1 MAFQASWLQQQ
12 LGAELLS
19 LREAKSLTTR
29 EVGRSLGWA
38 ASKVARMER
47 AENRID
53 PQDIIKLGRLYE
65 IPDSEVTR
73 LCEMARASR
82 TDIWWERYKTWL
94 SDSYYTMI
102 GYENDATRIKTTH
115 PSIVPGLLQ
124 TRRYIEGLFAS
135 NIVVTD
141 PDRVSVL
148 TEVRQLRQRRLTEP
162 DNPLELVAIIPESVL
177 YASFGGEDA
186 MHEQLS
192 HLRAMME
199 LPNVDVRVLPTTRP
213 VARLPLS
220 LFEFGSEEGPAIA
233 ISDTDFGHVF
243 YDAPMEILQT
253 RRIVNHLHDL
263 ALGPDETV
271 SLIEQRTREIS

>member
-1 MAFQASWLQQQ
+1 MAFEASWLQKQ
-12 LGAELLS
+12 LGAELLA
-19 LREAKSLTTR
+19 LREDRKMTTR
-29 EVGRSLGWA
+29 EVAGAFGWA

-53 PQDIIKLGRLYE
+53 PQDIIKLGRLYK
-65 IPDSEVTR
+65 IADSEVTR

-82 TDIWWERYKTWL
+82 TDIWWERYKPWL
-94 SDSYYTMI
+94 ADSYYTMI

-148 TEVRQLRQRRLTEP
+148 TEVRELRQRRLTEP
-162 DNPLELVAIIPESVL
+162 NPLQLVAIIPESVL
-177 YASFGGEDA
+177 YASFGGDEA
-186 MHEQLS
+186 MREQLT
-192 HLRAMME
+192 HLRATME
-199 LPNVDVRVLPTTRP
+199 LVNVDVRVLPTTLP
-213 VARLPLS
+213 VNRLPLS

-233 ISDTDFGHVF
+233 ISDTEFGNVF
-243 YDAPMEILQT
+243 HDAPMEILQT
-253 RRIVNHLHDL
+253 RRIVNHLHGL
-263 ALGPDETV
+263 ALGPEATI
-271 SLIEQRTREIS
+271 SIIEQRIREIS